1 MGKLFDYL
9 MRTYKLRN
17 DTEISWHLGVS
28 PSMVSQLRRGR
39 KPTADLILKVYDTT
53 DLSLPR
59 IRLMMDLPRGR
70 GRL

>member
-1 MGKLFDYL
+1 

-59 IRLMMDLPRGR
+59 IRLLMDLPRGR

>member
-17 DTEISWHLGVS
+17 DTEISWHLKVS
-28 PSMVSQLRRGR
+28 PTMISELRRGR
-39 KPTADLILKVYDTT
+39 KPTADLILKVYDSTT
-53 DLSLPR
+53 LSIPK
-59 IRLMMDLPRGR
+59 IRLLMDLPRGR

>member
-1 MGKLFDYL
+1 MGQLFDYL

-17 DTEISWHLGVS
+17 DTEISWHIGVS
-28 PSMVSQLRRGR
+28 PAMISELRRGR

-53 DLSLPR
+53 DLSLPK
-59 IRLMMDLPRGR
+59 IRLMMGLPRGR